1 MKKPKLNK
9 NYLKYPT
16 AEDMMSEAFSA
27 DKLDVLAAASLR
39 SHFVYAKENVRQFK
53 LIKNPDAWQKDDQQ
67 YQEVLL
73 AAFSLI
79 CNYYGVDIHEYE
91 REPAKKNAKPKTKN
105 SKKS

>member
-1 MKKPKLNK
+1 MKKQKLNK

-16 AEDMMSEAFSA
+16 AEDMMLGAFSVE
-27 DKLDVLAAASLR
+27 KLDVLAAASLR
-39 SHFVYAKENVRQFK
+39 SHFAYAKEKVRQFK
-53 LIKNPDAWQKDDQQ
+53 LIKNPDAWEKDDQQ
-67 YQEVLL
+67 YYEVLL

-91 REPAKKNAKPKTKN
+91 QEPVKKNAKPKTKN